1 MMKKEPH
8 RRNGTSCGKPAQTD
22 PGGKEDGGT
31 DGQDED
37 GRGHMGLQQQKARDD
52 DQDHPVGHQFQ
63 EADPVEKIQYA
74 PF

>member
-1 MMKKEPH
+1 
-8 RRNGTSCGKPAQTD
+8 
-22 PGGKEDGGT
+22 
-31 DGQDED
+31 
-37 GRGHMGLQQQKARDD
+37 MGLQQQKARDD